1 MGEFQRLTKTKSNN
15 QAMDKLLVR
24 LFVVFTALYFVKTYI
39 MAWYGLECFSDAYIV
54 IAELAI
60 CVVMSSQG
68 KYHCKYLRHT
78 AYGLTASDSITRID
92 NAYDILGVEASIILP
107 LSLVMCSVTIS
118 FVLAL
123 RHYYMVLKLKS
134 KQHEIQ

>member
-1 MGEFQRLTKTKSNN
+1 
-15 QAMDKLLVR
+15 MDKLLVR
-24 LFVVFTALYFVKTYI
+24 LFVVLTTLYFLCTYT
-39 MAWYGLECFSDAYIV
+39 MAWYGIECFSDAYIV
-54 IAELAI
+54 MAELAI

-68 KYHCKYLRHT
+68 KYHCKYMRFT

-92 NAYDILGVEASIILP
+92 NAYDILSVDAAIVLPWSI
-107 LSLVMCSVTIS
+107 VMCSVTIS

>member
-1 MGEFQRLTKTKSNN
+1 
-15 QAMDKLLVR
+15 MDKLFVR
-24 LFVVFTALYFVKTYI
+24 LFVVFTALYLIHTYI
-39 MAWYGLECFSDAYIV
+39 MAWFGVECFSDAYIV

-68 KYHCKYLRHT
+68 KYHCKYMKFT
-78 AYGLTASDSITRID
+78 AYGLTASDSVTRID
-92 NAYDILGVEASIILP
+92 NAFDILGVEASIILP

-123 RHYYMVLKLKS
+123 RHYYRVLKIKF
-134 KQHEIQ
+134 KKHEIQ

>member
-1 MGEFQRLTKTKSNN
+1 
-15 QAMDKLLVR
+15 MDKLLVR
-24 LFVVFTALYFVKTYI
+24 LFVAFTTLYFLYTYI
-39 MAWYGLECFSDAYIV
+39 MAWYGVECFSDAYIV
-54 IAELAI
+54 MAELAI

-68 KYHCKYLRHT
+68 KYHCKYMRFT
-78 AYGLTASDSITRID
+78 AYGLTASDSVTRID
-92 NAYDILGVEASIILP
+92 NAYDILSVDAAMVLP

-134 KQHEIQ
+134 KSYDIQ

>member
-1 MGEFQRLTKTKSNN
+1 
-15 QAMDKLLVR
+15 MDKLFVR
-24 LFVVFTALYFVKTYI
+24 LFVVFTALYLIHTYI
-39 MAWYGLECFSDAYIV
+39 MAWFGVECFSDAYIV

-68 KYHCKYLRHT
+68 KYHCKYMKFT

-92 NAYDILGVEASIILP
+92 NSYDILSVDAAIVLP
-107 LSLVMCSVTIS
+107 LSLIMCSVTIS

-123 RHYYMVLKLKS
+123 RHYYRLLKLKH
-134 KQHEIQ
+134 KKYEIQ

>member
-1 MGEFQRLTKTKSNN
+1 
-15 QAMDKLLVR
+15 MDRLLVR
-24 LFVVFTALYFVKTYI
+24 LFVVFTALYFIHAYI
-39 MAWYGLECFSDAYIV
+39 MAWFGVECFSDAYIV
-54 IAELAI
+54 MAELAI

-68 KYHCKYLRHT
+68 KYHCKYMKFT
-78 AYGLTASDSITRID
+78 AYGLTASDSVTRID

-123 RHYYMVLKLKS
+123 RHYYRVLKLKS
-134 KQHEIQ
+134 KNHDIQ